1 VRLQPGE
8 ITGVEAYFVPV
19 LDEI

>member
-1 VRLQPGE
+1 LQPGE